1 MGSDVERRQLTN
13 LILKYLIKMT
23 QNGKKPQKIRSK
35 MEHHSIRLFFYLIFL
50 YLNFSCQINPE
61 KVYGTYVPASYKNTY
76 DTITIKTNGSYKRCV
91 YDKTGKKLLDYEAK
105 YKLNANSIKLDD
117 FYLNLDKDLKR
128 FPEDVEDTD
137 MSYTTS
143 FERNG
148 DHIFLCFGYY
158 EGRNCYEK
166 IK

>member
-1 MGSDVERRQLTN
+1 MTKKGRKPKIQLRSLRLFYY
-13 LILKYLIKMT
+13 LIL
-23 QNGKKPQKIRSK
+23 
-35 MEHHSIRLFFYLIFL
+35 L
-50 YLNFSCQINPE
+50 YLNFSCQIDPE
-61 KVYGTYVPASYKNTY
+61 KVYGTYVPVSYKNTY

-91 YDKTGKKLLDYEAK
+91 YDKTGTKLLDYEAK
-105 YKLNANSIKLDD
+105 YKLNANSIKFDD
-117 FYLNLDKDLKR
+117 FYLNLDKDLKM
-128 FPEDVEDTD
+128 FPEDVEDID

-158 EGRNCYEK
+158 EGENCYEK